1 MKTIQELLDAK
12 NQKQILSVGI
22 DASVM
27 DAVTTMVENNVGA
40 ILVLEGEQIKGIMS
54 ERDYLRFIA
63 DRGRTARDTPVTEL
77 MTHKIIYTTP
87 GATLNQVMGIMTEA
101 RIRHIPV
108 LEGGKLL
115 GIVSIGDIVK
125 QIADNQEV
133 HISFLEQ
140 YISDSYPGPSMN
152 DKAGQA

>member
-1 MKTIQELLDAK
+1 MKTIQELLASM
-12 NQKQILSVGI
+12 NQTRILSVTPE
-22 DASVM
+22 ASVM

-40 ILVLEGEQIKGIMS
+40 ILILEGEQIKGIMS

-63 DRGRTARDTPVTEL
+63 DRGHTARDTPVTEL
-77 MTHKIIYTTP
+77 MTRKIIYTTP
-87 GATLNQVMGIMTEA
+87 ASTLNQVMAIMTEA

-125 QIADNQEV
+125 QVASNQEA
-133 HISFLEQ
+133 HINFLEE
-140 YISDSYPGPSMN
+140 YISDSYPG
-152 DKAGQA
+152 